1 MDRLLVRV
9 NFKYITSV
17 FLLVFAVSQS
27 TNAWN
32 LEYVLDSGS
41 SSPFRYDVETLD
53 HSLRQRRDVIPPP
66 TLSPTASSPN
76 LTQTQPAPVPSDP
89 APTASN
95 TTSSNATPGSNKTAN
110 ATEGAAPTT
119 ATSVTHTPLLGVNG
133 SGILHVNLTA
143 NLPINLTDTMPKVS
157 DPIVPDDNFTDV
169 FKETPERIMSEQNLS
184 NLTYDH
190 HNFYNSTF
198 IGNLTF
204 FKDYWANITIEKA
217 EVHQVLSN
225 SHRRATSI
233 QLSFDFPFYG
243 HNIRNVTVATGGFIY
258 TGEHV
263 HNWLAATQYIAP
275 LMGNFDTTLTND
287 SKIKLYDDGEKFSAF
302 WENVTLQEDTTKK
315 FTFAVTLYKNGDII
329 FAYKDIPIDVQ
340 EINDTEHPVKVG
352 ISDAY
357 LTDKIVFYI
366 RRKTIYEYHRVSF
379 KDHMITNN
387 TVLKMTA
394 LPTCLQYDTCDSCL
408 NHNTGF
414 NCTWCPQIQKCSSGT
429 DRNKQDWLLRKCEK
443 TTIVNATACAA
454 TRIDAPTDA
463 SGVPATGNT
472 AYTTDQQNTRHDTVF
487 NTTLEANAP
496 KSNAGRT
503 GQAAQA
509 SPTVEAHSSLGGAVA
524 AFISITLICA
534 AVSWIFYAFKNPHTR
549 SGQLLIKYRPS
560 QWNWRRGE
568 ARYTAATI
576 HM

>member
-1 MDRLLVRV
+1 MDRLRVRV

-27 TNAWN
+27 SYAWN
-32 LEYVLDSGS
+32 IEYALDSGS
-41 SSPFRYDVETLD
+41 SSPFRYDVVTLPRT
-53 HSLRQRRDVIPPP
+53 RQRRAATPPP
-66 TLSPTASSPN
+66 PVTIPTPPAS
-76 LTQTQPAPVPSDP
+76 VPFDP
-89 APTASN
+89 APSPRPANVST
-95 TTSSNATPGSNKTAN
+95 NATPGSNKPAN
-110 ATEGAAPTT
+110 VTDAAAATVM
-119 ATSVTHTPLLGVNG
+119 SVTQIPLLGVNG
-133 SGILHVNLTA
+133 SGILHVNLTGHI
-143 NLPINLTDTMPKVS
+143 PGNLTDSLPKVS
-157 DPIVPDDNFTDV
+157 DPIVPDDNFTDI
-169 FKETPERIMSEQNLS
+169 FKETPERIKSEENLA

-190 HNFYNSTF
+190 HNFYNSSF
-198 IGNLTF
+198 IGNQDYF
-204 FKDYWANITIEKA
+204 REYWANITINKA

-302 WENVTLQEDTTKK
+302 WENVTLQENTTKK

-357 LTDKIVFYI
+357 LTDKIVFYV

-379 KDHMITNN
+379 KDHLITNN
-387 TVLKMTA
+387 TILKMTA
-394 LPTCLQYDTCDSCL
+394 LPTCLQYDSCDSCL
-408 NHNTGF
+408 NHDTGF

-443 TTIVNATACAA
+443 TTIVNATMCPA
-454 TRIDAPTDA
+454 REDDS

-472 AYTTDQQNTRHDTVF
+472 AYTTDQQAKHDTVV
-487 NTTLEANAP
+487 NTQPDAP
-496 KSNAGRT
+496 KPVSDQSS
-503 GQAAQA
+503 QAAPMPHEA
-509 SPTVEAHSSLGGAVA
+509 RSPLGGAVA
-524 AFISITLICA
+524 AFIAITLICA
-534 AVSWIFYAFKNPHTR
+534 AASWIFYAFKNPHTR
-549 SGQLLIKYRPS
+549 SGQILIKYRPS

>member
-1 MDRLLVRV
+1 MDRLRARV

-17 FLLVFAVSQS
+17 FLLVFAVGQS

-32 LEYVLDSGS
+32 VEYALDSGS
-41 SSPFRYDVETLD
+41 SSPFRYDVVTLGL
-53 HSLRQRRDVIPPP
+53 SRPRRDVPPP
-66 TLSPTASSPN
+66 PLAPPPSPATGLPSAGP
-76 LTQTQPAPVPSDP
+76 LPSDP
-89 APTASN
+89 APTSSN
-95 TTSSNATPGSNKTAN
+95 TTATNATPGSNKTTN
-110 ATEGAAPTT
+110 ATENAAPPSTL
-119 ATSVTHTPLLGVNG
+119 SVTQIPLLGVNG
-133 SGILHVNLTA
+133 SGILHVNLTGS
-143 NLPINLTDTMPKVS
+143 LPVNLTDNMPKVS
-157 DPIVPDDNFTDV
+157 DPIVPDDNLTDV
-169 FKETPERIMSEQNLS
+169 FKETPERIVSEQNLA

-198 IGNLTF
+198 IGNPQF
-204 FKDYWANITIEKA
+204 FKDYWANISISKA

-287 SKIKLYDDGEKFSAF
+287 SKIKLLDDGEKFTAF
-302 WENVTLQEDTTKK
+302 WENVTLQENTTKK

-357 LTDKIVFYI
+357 LTDKIVFYV

-379 KDHMITNN
+379 KDHLISNN

-408 NHNTGF
+408 NHDTGF

-443 TTIVNATACAA
+443 TTIVNATGCAA
-454 TRIDAPTDA
+454 VRVDAPTDT

-472 AYTTDQQNTRHDTVF
+472 AYTTDQQAARHDTVI
-487 NTTLEANAP
+487 NTQPDAP
-496 KSNAGRT
+496 KPSGSQM
-503 GQAAQA
+503 GQSAAA
-509 SPTVEAHSSLGGAVA
+509 PAPHEAHSPLGGAVA
-524 AFISITLICA
+524 AFIAVTLVCA
-534 AVSWIFYAFKNPHTR
+534 AASWIFYAFKNPHTR